1 MSGSSEGEEG
11 DECSGERLTGL
22 TTDGKTVQES
32 NCTDIGLAAVHRR
45 EPARWVMRQEGRAG
59 HRLCETGS
67 ILVNILKS
75 FIL

>member
-11 DECSGERLTGL
+11 DECTGERRARL
-22 TTDGKTVQES
+22 TTNGKTVQES
-32 NCTDIGLAAVHRR
+32 NCTDVSLAAVHGR
-45 EPARWVMRQEGRAG
+45 EPARWVMRQEGQAG

-67 ILVNILKS
+67 ILVNILIS